1 MNQGLRAKLLLTAG
15 GVLVLTVFAVLLT
28 AAHTFSQAYSK
39 AVSERSV
46 AVSHEVAA
54 QFERILALGLRA
66 EEIIGFDDRCNGA
79 VGSHEDLAVVAIYN
93 ADGRVLFQNTSGLAR
108 ERLPDLPVVKLA
120 MSGGGERQFAFS
132 IQDQELFATMKPV
145 VDATGQAVGAVVVAA
160 TQESLDRRLMSFVSK
175 VLGVGGLFIVLGLA
189 ILYWMLT
196 RYVIQ
201 PLLDVIGAVNSLRQH
216 DEEAPEFIQVDAADE
231 AKTLVDTF
239 NQLLAQKA
247 MQRQELR
254 LAKEQAEAAS
264 RAKSTFLANMS
275 HELRTPMN
283 GVMGMIEL
291 AKRRMVD
298 PKGRDQLDKA
308 KGAADNLLAILNDIL
323 DISKIEAE
331 RMELEAVPL
340 QIGEVIDNVSSLISH
355 KVSEKGLE
363 LTTDV
368 PDDLAR
374 MLLTGD
380 PLRLGQILINLAGNA
395 IKFTESGGITLRAER
410 VDDTPERVDIRFEVV
425 DTGIGIDAEAQARL
439 FSAFEQADNSTTRK
453 YGGTGLGLAIS
464 KRLAQLMGGEIGVES
479 TPGVGSTFWFKVCLK
494 RL

>member
-1 MNQGLRAKLLLTAG
+1 
-15 GVLVLTVFAVLLT
+15 
-28 AAHTFSQAYSK
+28 
-39 AVSERSV
+39 
-46 AVSHEVAA
+46 
-54 QFERILALGLRA
+54 
-66 EEIIGFDDRCNGA
+66 
-79 VGSHEDLAVVAIYN
+79 
-93 ADGRVLFQNTSGLAR
+93 
-108 ERLPDLPVVKLA
+108 
-120 MSGGGERQFAFS
+120 
-132 IQDQELFATMKPV
+132 
-145 VDATGQAVGAVVVAA
+145 
-160 TQESLDRRLMSFVSK
+160 
-175 VLGVGGLFIVLGLA
+175 
-189 ILYWMLT
+189 
-196 RYVIQ
+196 
-201 PLLDVIGAVNSLRQH
+201 
-216 DEEAPEFIQVDAADE
+216 
-231 AKTLVDTF
+231 
-239 NQLLAQKA
+239 